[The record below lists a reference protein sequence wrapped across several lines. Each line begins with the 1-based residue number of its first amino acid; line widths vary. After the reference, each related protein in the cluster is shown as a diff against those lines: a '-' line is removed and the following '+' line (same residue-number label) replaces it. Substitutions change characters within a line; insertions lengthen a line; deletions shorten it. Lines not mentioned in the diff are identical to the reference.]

1 MYEGILRIIHPE
13 SVASGIMIFVAVL
26 GLIINIIL
34 TLILYRSLRKED
46 NVNIQ
51 SALWHFFGDL
61 LNSIGVI
68 VAVVLI
74 HFTGW
79 EIIDPIISII
89 ISLIILNGGYKII
102 KMLGKC

>member
-1 MYEGILRIIHPE
+1 MDFKIRNYCSFLKWLALIVISLGIMYEGILRIIHPE

-51 SALWHFFGDL
+51 SALWHFSRF
-61 LNSIGVI
+61 
-68 VAVVLI
+68 
-74 HFTGW
+74 
-79 EIIDPIISII
+79 
-89 ISLIILNGGYKII
+89 I
-102 KMLGKC
+102 KFNWRYRSSSTYSFYWMGNY